1 MEEGH
6 KSRNQR
12 GSAAGS
18 HPATAGA
25 LVSPKAFRPGA
36 ERRLRA
42 LTEIERHVRDRLATY
57 APNTQRA
64 LKADWTVWHTWCVD
78 SRNHDDGHARSSFP
92 ITSAVLIEFIRAH
105 SPGEVRGA
113 DGTRS
118 VDERLT
124 HRRVKSARTIQ
135 RYLASLRALHR
146 LAGYKDD
153 PTADADLEATMRLVT
168 RGRTRA
174 RPKKPLRLAHVE
186 DVLAL
191 EPKDIRDKRDRAMLA
206 VAYSAMLRRSELVA
220 LEVSDLAFDP
230 DGAGTATVRF
240 SKGDQGGEG
249 QVRYLAPFAVDEL
262 KDWLDEAEIIEGA
275 LFRAVLPSGAI
286 SATPLTAH
294 EVARIFKRLA
304 SRVGAGG
311 LGVTG
316 IAGHSTRIGAAHDLV
331 EAGFDVA
338 AIANA
343 GGWQSLMMPNYYTRE
358 LRAKQSAMAQLVR
371 RREKKS

>member
-1 MEEGH
+1 V
-6 KSRNQR
+6 
-12 GSAAGS
+12 
-18 HPATAGA
+18 TAGA
-25 LVSPKAFRPGA
+25 LVPRKTFRPGA
-36 ERRLRA
+36 ARRLRA
-42 LTEIERHVRDRLATY
+42 ITEIERHVRDRLATY

-78 SRNHDDGHARSSFP
+78 PRNHDDGQPQEPFP
-92 ITSAVLIEFIRAH
+92 ITPAVLIEFILAH
-105 SPGEVRGA
+105 SPGEARAA

-146 LAGYKDD
+146 LAGHKDD
-153 PTADADLEATMRLVT
+153 PTADADLEATLRLVT

-174 RPKKPLRLAHVE
+174 RPKKPLRLAQVE
-186 DVLAL
+186 EVLVL
-191 EPKDIRDKRDRAMLA
+191 EPKTLRDKRDRAMLA

-220 LEVSDLAFDP
+220 LEIRDLAFDP
-230 DGAGTATVRF
+230 DGSGTVTVKF
-240 SKGDQGGEG
+240 SKTDQDGEG
-249 QVRYLAPFAVDEL
+249 HVRYLAPFAVLAL
-262 KDWLDEAEIIEGA
+262 KVWLEEARIAEGS
-275 LFRAVLPSGAI
+275 LFRAVLPTGIIAAMSI
-286 SATPLTAH
+286 TDH

-304 SRVGAGG
+304 SRVDSGCF
-311 LGVTG
+311 GVTG

-343 GGWQSLMMPNYYTRE
+343 GGWKSLLMPNYYTRE
-358 LRAKQSAMAQLVR
+358 LRAKQSAMAQLMR
-371 RREKKS
+371 KRANGK

>member
-1 MEEGH
+1 M
-6 KSRNQR
+6 
-12 GSAAGS
+12 
-18 HPATAGA
+18 TAGA
-25 LVSPKAFRPGA
+25 LLPRKAFRPGA

-42 LTEIERHVRDRLATY
+42 ITALEQVIRDRLATY

-78 SRNHDDGHARSSFP
+78 SRNHADGQPRSSFP
-92 ITSAVLIEFIRAH
+92 ITSAVLIEFIKAH
-105 SPGEVRGA
+105 SPGEVRAA

-153 PTADADLEATMRLVT
+153 PTADVDVEAARRLVM

-174 RPKKPLRLAHVE
+174 KPKKPVRLAQVE
-186 DVLAL
+186 EVLAL
-191 EPKDIRDKRDRAMLA
+191 EPITSRDKRDRAMLA
-206 VAYSAMLRRSELVA
+206 IAYSAMLRRSELVA

-230 DGAGTATVRF
+230 DGSGTATVKF
-240 SKGDQGGEG
+240 SKTDQDGEG
-249 QVRYLAPFAVDEL
+249 HVRYLAPFAVSAL
-262 KDWLDEAEIIEGA
+262 KDWLDEAHIVDGS
-275 LFRAVLPSGAI
+275 LFRAVLPSGAVA
-286 SATPLTAH
+286 ATSLTDH

-304 SRVGAGG
+304 GRVGAGG
-311 LGVTG
+311 VGVTG

-343 GGWQSLMMPNYYTRE
+343 GGWKSLIMPNYYTRE

-371 RREKKS
+371 RREKES

>member
-1 MEEGH
+1 M
-6 KSRNQR
+6 
-12 GSAAGS
+12 
-18 HPATAGA
+18 TAGA
-25 LVSPKAFRPGA
+25 LVRQKTFRLGA

-42 LTEIERHVRDRLATY
+42 IAEIERHVRDRLATY

-78 SRNHDDGHARSSFP
+78 PRNHDDGNPRNSFP
-92 ITSAVLIEFIRAH
+92 ITPAVLIEFVMAH
-105 SPGEVRGA
+105 SPGEVRAA

-118 VDERLT
+118 VDERIT

-153 PTADADLEATMRLVT
+153 PTADADLEATLRLVM

-174 RPKKPLRLAHVE
+174 RPKKPLRLAQVE
-186 DVLAL
+186 EVLAL
-191 EPKDIRDKRDRAMLA
+191 EPKTLRDKRDQSMLA

-220 LEVSDLAFDP
+220 LEIRDLTLDP
-230 DGAGTATVRF
+230 DGSGTVTVKF
-240 SKGDQGGEG
+240 SKTDQGGEG
-249 QVRYLAPFAVDEL
+249 HVRYLAPFAVLAL
-262 KDWLDEAEIIEGA
+262 KDWLHEAQIAEGT
-275 LFRAVLPSGAI
+275 LFRAVLPSGAVA
-286 SATPLTAH
+286 ATSLTDH

-304 SRVGAGG
+304 SRLDAGG
-311 LGVTG
+311 VGIAG

-338 AIANA
+338 AIAHA
-343 GGWQSLMMPNYYTRE
+343 GGWKSLMMPNYYTRE
-358 LRAKQSAMAQLVR
+358 LRAKQSAMAQLMR
-371 RREKKS
+371 RRGNGK

>member
-1 MEEGH
+1 M
-6 KSRNQR
+6 
-12 GSAAGS
+12 
-18 HPATAGA
+18 TAGE
-25 LVSPKAFRPGA
+25 LITQKPFRRGA
-36 ERRLRA
+36 ERRELA
-42 LTEIERHVRDRLATY
+42 ITEIERHVRDRLATY

-78 SRNHDDGHARSSFP
+78 PRNHADGEARASFP
-92 ITSAVLIEFIRAH
+92 ITPGVLIEFVIAH
-105 SPGEVRGA
+105 SPGEVRAA

-118 VDERLT
+118 VYERLT
-124 HRRVKSARTIQ
+124 HGRVKSARTIQ

-153 PTADADLEATMRLVT
+153 PTADADLEATLRLVM

-174 RPKKPLRLAHVE
+174 KPKKPVRLAQVE
-186 DVLAL
+186 EVLAL
-191 EPKDIRDKRDRAMLA
+191 EPLTGRDKRDRAMLA

-220 LEVSDLAFDP
+220 LEVSDLGFDP
-230 DGAGTATVRF
+230 DGSGTATVKF
-240 SKGDQGGEG
+240 SKNDPDGEG
-249 QVRYLAPFAVDEL
+249 HVRYLAPFAVAALNE
-262 KDWLDEAEIIEGA
+262 WLGAAQIIEGA

-286 SATPLTAH
+286 APNPLTDH

-304 SRVGAGG
+304 SRVDADGS
-311 LGVTG
+311 GVTG

-343 GGWQSLMMPNYYTRE
+343 GGWKSLIMPNYYTRE

-371 RREKKS
+371 RRGQAK

>member
-1 MEEGH
+1 V
-6 KSRNQR
+6 
-12 GSAAGS
+12 
-18 HPATAGA
+18 TAGA
-25 LVSPKAFRPGA
+25 LVPRKAFRPGA

-42 LTEIERHVRDRLATY
+42 MTEIERHVRDRLATY

-78 SRNHDDGHARSSFP
+78 SRNHEDGQACSSFP
-92 ITSAVLIEFIRAH
+92 ITSAVLIEFIKAH
-105 SPGEVRGA
+105 SPGEVRAA

-153 PTADADLEATMRLVT
+153 PTADADLEATLRLVV

-174 RPKKPLRLAHVE
+174 RPKNPVRLAQIE
-186 DVLAL
+186 EVLLL
-191 EPKDIRDKRDRAMLA
+191 EPITILDKRDRAMLA

-220 LEVSDLAFDP
+220 LEVPDLAFDR
-230 DGAGTATVRF
+230 DGSGTATVKF
-240 SKGDQGGEG
+240 SKTDQDGEG
-249 QVRYLAPFAVDEL
+249 HVRYLAPFAVAAL
-262 KDWLDEAEIIEGA
+262 KDWLGEANITEGS
-275 LFRAVLPSGAI
+275 LFRAVLPSGTIA
-286 SATPLTAH
+286 ATSLTDH

-304 SRVGAGG
+304 SRVDAGG
-311 LGVTG
+311 LGVAG

-343 GGWQSLMMPNYYTRE
+343 GGWKSLMMPNYYTRE
-358 LRAKQSAMAQLVR
+358 LRAKQSAMAQLIR
-371 RREKKS
+371 RREKE